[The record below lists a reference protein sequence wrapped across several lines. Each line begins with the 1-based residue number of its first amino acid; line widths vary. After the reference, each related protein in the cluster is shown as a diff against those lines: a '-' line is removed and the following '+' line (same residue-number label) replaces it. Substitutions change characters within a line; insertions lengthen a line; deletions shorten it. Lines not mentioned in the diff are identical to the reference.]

1 MTKTLGQETLKRR
14 RAGAELVLE
23 ASEPLVDDAAEERQ
37 TAGSSVQQPDD
48 RERVNLQKS
57 YLENSFQRE
66 KCSWSKMR
74 WSIS

>member
-57 YLENSFQRE
+57 YLE
-66 KCSWSKMR
+66 CSWSKMR